1 MHLRK
6 MALLASFAALGV
18 SQAASASLLGD
29 SITAEYYFPNL
40 SSPYP
45 PARTETVTSSGA
57 QYLAFGGGYFDL
69 IITPTQIIADNF
81 DGSDTFSDEP
91 FNGFVLTDNT
101 KPFDPVSVD
110 ALTNMSGFG
119 AANIT
124 VSGNQLFLNWS
135 GLPYTPTTKVVLDV
149 GSISAVP
156 LPPAAL
162 LFMPGL
168 GLLGMIASR
177 RKRIPA

>member
-6 MALLASFAALGV
+6 MTLVASFAILGV

-29 SITAEYYFPNL
+29 SITAEYYIPDL

-45 PARTETVTSSGA
+45 PARTQTVTSSGA
-57 QYLAFGGGYFDL
+57 LYAGFGGGVFDVTV
-69 IITPTQIIADNF
+69 TPSRIIADNF
-81 DGSDTFSDEP
+81 AFEDSFSADP

-101 KPFDPVSVD
+101 KPFDPVFVD
-110 ALTNMSGFG
+110 ALTNMVGFDSSR
-119 AANIT
+119 IT
-124 VSGNQLFLNWS
+124 VSGNQLFINWQ
-135 GLPYTPTTKVVLDV
+135 GLLFNTGTKVVLDV
-149 GSISAVP
+149 GAPSAVP

-168 GLLGMIASR
+168 GLLGFMAR
-177 RKRIPA
+177 RKKTVQA